1 MEIVKLDG
9 KNTDQVARKAADA
22 LRKGGIVAYPT
33 DTIYGLGVDP
43 WNEDAL
49 ERLKALKGR
58 ERKKPISVIVP
69 DVDHIRAC
77 AEMNETAEAF
87 AEKFLPGPLTLVM
100 TAKRMPEN
108 IMLQGTIGVRV
119 PNDPFCLA
127 LGKAFGHPYTTTSAN
142 KSGTSVPTTAEE
154 LMRHFAHQLHQIAL
168 IVDGGPR
175 TSRFP
180 STVVSCVGPTP
191 YVLREGALT
200 KDQLGL

>member
-1 MEIVKLDG
+1 MELIRLDG
-9 KNTDQVARKAADA
+9 KNTEAAAKKAAEA

-33 DTIYGLGVDP
+33 DTLYGLGVDP
-43 WNEDAL
+43 WNREAV

-77 AEMNETAEAF
+77 AEMNETAEAL

-100 TAKRMPEN
+100 TAKRMPEDV
-108 IMLQGTIGVRV
+108 MLQGTIGIRV

-127 LGKAFGHPYTTTSAN
+127 LGRAFGHPYTTTSAN
-142 KSGTSVPTTAEE
+142 KTATSVPTTADE
-154 LMRHFAHQLHQIAL
+154 LMRHFGHQLHQIAV
-168 IVDGGPR
+168 IIDGGPR
-175 TSRFP
+175 SSTVP

-191 YVLREGALT
+191 FVLREGALS
-200 KDQLGL
+200 KADLGL